1 MYAANA
7 MTDAEHPNQRLLRFA
22 RIRRLKQ
29 LLRFM
34 PRRARFHT
42 YPIVGRFAAFAR
54 ARSYLWSFSYDRLR
68 ASFYTGAILSLMPAV
83 GVQLP
88 VAFVLC
94 LILRTNFMVAGGLQ
108 FITNPVTMG
117 PVYLGTYE
125 LGAYVLHHTGW
136 GPAEAVSAAPE
147 PIADE
152 SIPRSGFAA
161 TTPNPGS
168 PDSSPVL
175 GNWLGELAT
184 KFRVTNLTHLFNG
197 LVIGGLIVG
206 SLLGGVLDL
215 LWRWLVLP
223 AAQHRAARKPV
234 TAIVTPHDNQ
244 PPPSPPSS

>member
-1 MYAANA
+1 
-7 MTDAEHPNQRLLRFA
+7 MTDAEHHHQRLLRFA

-42 YPIVGRFAAFAR
+42 YPVVGRFAAFAR

-68 ASFYTGAILSLMPAV
+68 PSFYTGAILALMPAV

-117 PVYLGTYE
+117 PIYLGTYKI
-125 LGAYVLHHTGW
+125 GAYALHHTGW
-136 GPAEAVSAAPE
+136 GPAEAVSPAPE
-147 PIADE
+147 PDE
-152 SIPRSGFAA
+152 DEDAPAPASKPAA
-161 TTPNPGS
+161 
-168 PDSSPVL
+168 PDPSSPSSTPLL
-175 GNWLGELAT
+175 GNWLGELAA

-197 LVIGGLIVG
+197 LLVGGLIAG
-206 SLLGGVLDL
+206 SLLGASLDL

-223 AAQHRAARKPV
+223 AARHRAARKPV
-234 TAIVTPHDNQ
+234 TAIVTPHDNP
-244 PPPSPPSS
+244 PPPSS